1 MNDDVDRMFR
11 LLVTTMTSRSP
22 EELTRPFK
30 VADLHQHILPYR
42 IYRRELGLD
51 TNQDYELTLLELLS
65 GAGGYLV
72 VDERMADTLSRE
84 LQSAN
89 PDTGAFRKFG
99 SSEVSIH
106 PDALAQVA
114 QGPRTSQAAEPARR
128 EDTSAPIGGG
138 GVGAPAVSGGHAGAV
153 SAQSA
158 PATPPMN
165 PTGRPT
171 IVAAQGETCR
181 FCGGLLPAG
190 RPLTFCP
197 HCGQDQTVLHCEA
210 CGTELEMRWKY
221 CTTCGRG
228 VATG

>member
-42 IYRRELGLD
+42 LYRRELGLE
-51 TNQDYELTLLELLS
+51 TNQDYELTLLSLLS
-65 GAGGYLV
+65 GAGGYLI
-72 VDERMADTLSRE
+72 VDDRMADALRRE
-84 LQSAN
+84 LDSAE
-89 PDTGAFRKFG
+89 PDTGVFRQFG
-99 SSEVSIH
+99 SSEVTID
-106 PDALAQVA
+106 PDALARIA
-114 QGPRTSQAAEPARR
+114 QAPRATRAAEPA
-128 EDTSAPIGGG
+128 P
-138 GVGAPAVSGGHAGAV
+138 PAARPAGA
-153 SAQSA
+153 SAAPNGGMEASNGGAMSA
-158 PATPPMN
+158 DPPTAAPPMT

-171 IVAAQGETCR
+171 VVAAQGETCR
-181 FCGGLLPAG
+181 FCGGELPAG

>member
-11 LLVTTMTSRSP
+11 LLVTTMMSRSP

-42 IYRRELGLD
+42 LYRRELGLD
-51 TNQDYELTLLELLS
+51 TNQEYERTLLSLLS
-65 GAGGYLV
+65 GSGGYLV
-72 VDERMADTLSRE
+72 VDDRMAEALLRE
-84 LQSAN
+84 LDSPE
-89 PDTGAFRKFG
+89 PDTGVFRQFG
-99 SSEVSIH
+99 NSEVTID
-106 PDALAQVA
+106 PDALARVA
-114 QGPRTSQAAEPARR
+114 QAPRAPLAGAAAGSGIGSSSGGGAPQRSSAESASTGAMSAEPA
-128 EDTSAPIGGG
+128 
-138 GVGAPAVSGGHAGAV
+138 
-153 SAQSA
+153 
-158 PATPPMN
+158 ATAPPMT

-171 IVAAQGETCR
+171 IVAAPGETCR
-181 FCGGLLPAG
+181 FCGGELPAG